1 MSIRRSSQVAKP
13 FALDFA
19 WALKSEKPASLSNLV
34 EGCII
39 DALVAV
45 EHGNFLWI
53 SENVE
58 NGMISSWNYS
68 YFLPVTHWNLNERAQ
83 SVVI

>member
-1 MSIRRSSQVAKP
+1 MSIRRFSQVANP

-19 WALKSEKPASLSNLV
+19 WALKSEKSASLSNLV

-45 EHGNFLWI
+45 EYGEFPWI
-53 SENVE
+53 LENVE
-58 NGMISSWNYS
+58 NGMISSLKYS
-68 YFLPVTHWNLNERAQ
+68 YFLQITHWNLNGTA
-83 SVVI
+83 